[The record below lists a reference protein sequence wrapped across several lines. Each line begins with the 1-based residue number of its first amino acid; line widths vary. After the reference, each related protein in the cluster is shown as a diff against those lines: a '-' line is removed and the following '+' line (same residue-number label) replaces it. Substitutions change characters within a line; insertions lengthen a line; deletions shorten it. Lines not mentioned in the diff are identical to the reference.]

1 MDYKKKFDLNNK
13 TIFVLGGSG
22 LIGKEVSKALSEFG
36 AKVIVVDQNIKKDS
50 KKIFSEKVNL
60 SNLPNLKKILINL

>member
-13 TIFVLGGSG
+13 TIFFRW
-22 LIGKEVSKALSEFG
+22 KWAYRQEVSKALSEFG

-60 SNLPNLKKILINL
+60 SNLPNLKKY

>member
-1 MDYKKKFDLNNK
+1 MNL
-13 TIFVLGGSG
+13 
-22 LIGKEVSKALSEFG
+22 E

-60 SNLPNLKKILINL
+60 SNLPSLKKKILINL